1 MTDRLDDQVEA
12 ALAALDA
19 RGGTF
24 RVAARGSRWEPL
36 QGLRPGSPPLK
47 PSDFEVVA
55 THDEVGGRMHLA
67 WRRRFLEPLTATVDY
82 AEIVAGDGG
91 YITGPD
97 VALGPV
103 PARAMTSDRVAAV
116 RRQQW
121 MLHPQLLV
129 ADALTRRAA
138 GATQALRQ
146 KPDTALDGTPCAV
159 VEIDAFPRSMRLFL
173 DRATWRPVRL
183 VTQEHDHP
191 RGDVEVA
198 VRYAIWRDHGGI
210 PVAADV
216 ELSLDGT
223 VIHAEVRSLTQRDP
237 EVAPD
242 LFALPDSLP
251 HDPALAARGLVN
263 AQWMHRALAMGAP
276 ISLDP
281 GQVAVERI
289 TPEVITLGGGIHH
302 SMAVRTGDGV
312 IVLDPPQH
320 EARSRAVIEAVAAE
334 WPGAPVTHLVL
345 THHHHDHSGGLRAYA
360 ALGAELVIAEGD
372 RAFVE
377 RVLSSPHAIQP
388 DSLSA
393 AIVTPRITTV
403 GDDALHLGGGAVSV
417 HRITSPHCAEDLV
430 VYVSGPKLLFNAD
443 LFNPGL
449 VPDAAAPP
457 PYWLMYS
464 KDLRRQI
471 EALDLDIAWLV
482 GAHGALDGRPYQSLI
497 DFTERH
503 GGLQP

>member
-1 MTDRLDDQVEA
+1 MTNRLEDPVEA
-12 ALAALDA
+12 ALATLDA
-19 RGGTF
+19 RRGPF
-24 RVAARGSRWEPL
+24 RVQARGYRWEPL

-47 PSDFEVVA
+47 PSDFTVTA
-55 THDEVGGRMHLA
+55 THDAAGERMTLA
-67 WRRRFLEPLTATVDY
+67 WRRNFIEPLTATIEY
-82 AEIVAGDGG
+82 TEILDGNGG
-91 YITGPD
+91 YITAPD

-121 MLHPQLLV
+121 MLHPPLLI
-129 ADALTRRAA
+129 ADALARRESGEAN
-138 GATQALRQ
+138 ALRQ
-146 KPDTALDGTPCAV
+146 LPDVALNDAPHAV
-159 VEIDAFPRSMRLFL
+159 VEVDAFPRPIRLFL
-173 DRATWRPVRL
+173 DRATWRPTRL

-216 ELSLDGT
+216 ELSLDRT
-223 VIHAEVRSLTQRDP
+223 VIHAEVRSLTQSDP
-237 EVAPD
+237 QIAPGT
-242 LFALPDSLP
+242 FELPDSLP
-251 HDPALAARGLVN
+251 HDPALSQRGLIN

-281 GQVAVERI
+281 GEVVVEQI
-289 TPEVITLGGGIHH
+289 TPEIITLGGGIHH
-302 SMAVRTGDGV
+302 SMAVRTDDGV

-320 EARSRAVIEAVAAE
+320 EDRSRAVIDAIAAE
-334 WPGAPVTHLVL
+334 WPGVPISHLIL

-360 ALGAELVIAEGD
+360 ALGAELIIAEGD

-377 RVLSSPHAIQP
+377 RVVSSPHTIQP
-388 DSLSA
+388 DSLSGA
-393 AIVTPRITTV
+393 AVSPRITTV
-403 GDDALHLGGGAVSV
+403 GDDALTLGDGAVAV
-417 HRITSPHCAEDLV
+417 YRITSPHCAEDLV
-430 VYVSGPKLLFNAD
+430 VYLTGPKLLFNAD

-449 VPDAAAPP
+449 VRDEAAAPP
-457 PYWLMYS
+457 YWLIYT

>member
-1 MTDRLDDQVEA
+1 MTERMEEAVEA
-12 ALAALDA
+12 ALAALDP
-19 RGGTF
+19 RGRTF
-24 RVAARGSRWEPL
+24 RVEARGYRWEPL
-36 QGLRPGSPPLK
+36 QALRPDGPPLK
-47 PSDFEVVA
+47 PSDFMASV
-55 THDEVGGRMHLA
+55 THDLAGRRMNLA
-67 WRRRFLEPLTATVDY
+67 WRRRFIEPLTATIDY

-103 PARAMTSDRVAAV
+103 PARPMTSDRVAAV
-116 RRQQW
+116 RKQQW
-121 MLHPQLLV
+121 MLHPPLLV
-129 ADALTRRAA
+129 GDALTRRAA
-138 GATQALRQ
+138 GEAGALRQ
-146 KPDTALDGTPCAV
+146 LADETLDGAAHAV
-159 VEIDAFPRSMRLFL
+159 VEIAAVPRPMRLFL
-173 DRATWRPVRL
+173 DRATWYPTRL

-198 VRYAIWRDHGGI
+198 VRYAIWRDHGGL

-223 VIHAEVRSLTQRDP
+223 VIHAEIRSLAEAMT

-242 LFALPDSLP
+242 LFALPESHP
-251 HDPALAARGLVN
+251 HDPELALRGLVN

-281 GQVAVERI
+281 GTVAVQEI
-289 TPEVITLGGGIHH
+289 TPEVVTLGGGIHH
-302 SMAVRTGDGV
+302 SMAVHAEGGL

-320 EARSRAVIEAVAAE
+320 EARSRAVIDALAE
-334 WPGAPVTHLVL
+334 RWPGVPITHLVL

-360 ALGAELVIAEGD
+360 AVGAELVVAEGD
-372 RAFVE
+372 RRFVE
-377 RVLSSPHAIQP
+377 RVLSSPHMIQP

-393 AIVTPRITTV
+393 ADVTPRITTV
-403 GDDALHLGGGAVSV
+403 GDGALTLGGGAVSV

-430 VYVSGPKLLFNAD
+430 VYLTGPKLLFNAD

-449 VPDAAAPP
+449 VPDEAAAPP
-457 PYWLMYS
+457 YWLIYS

-471 EALDLDIAWLV
+471 EALDLDIGWLV
-482 GAHGALDGRPYQSLI
+482 GAHGSLDGRPYQSLI

-503 GGLQP
+503 GGL

>member
-1 MTDRLDDQVEA
+1 
-12 ALAALDA
+12 
-19 RGGTF
+19 
-24 RVAARGSRWEPL
+24 
-36 QGLRPGSPPLK
+36 
-47 PSDFEVVA
+47 
-55 THDEVGGRMHLA
+55 
-67 WRRRFLEPLTATVDY
+67 
-82 AEIVAGDGG
+82 
-91 YITGPD
+91 
-97 VALGPV
+97 
-103 PARAMTSDRVAAV
+103 
-116 RRQQW
+116 
-121 MLHPQLLV
+121 
-129 ADALTRRAA
+129 
-138 GATQALRQ
+138 
-146 KPDTALDGTPCAV
+146 
-159 VEIDAFPRSMRLFL
+159 
-173 DRATWRPVRL
+173 
-183 VTQEHDHP
+183 
-191 RGDVEVA
+191 
-198 VRYAIWRDHGGI
+198 
-210 PVAADV
+210 
-216 ELSLDGT
+216 
-223 VIHAEVRSLTQRDP
+223 
-237 EVAPD
+237 
-242 LFALPDSLP
+242 
-251 HDPALAARGLVN
+251 
-263 AQWMHRALAMGAP
+263 
-276 ISLDP
+276 
-281 GQVAVERI
+281 
-289 TPEVITLGGGIHH
+289 
-302 SMAVRTGDGV
+302 MAVRTGDGV

-360 ALGAELVIAEGD
+360 ALGTELVIAEGD

-393 AIVTPRITTV
+393 AIVAPRITTV
-403 GDDALHLGGGAVSV
+403 GGDALHLGGGAVSV